1 MERSKLKGP
10 AFPADFSND
19 IPEYSDQELKEA
31 LKEADKKAAK
41 RRKALKASAS
51 SQPPSSTT
59 SPPK

>member
-19 IPEYSDQELKEA
+19 VPEYSDEELEEA
-31 LKEADKKAAK
+31 LKEADRLSAK
-41 RRKALKASAS
+41 RRKALRASAS
-51 SQPPSSTT
+51 NPPPSSTT